1 MSGLTSAF
9 PQESVQLVAAAERGD
24 WETARRIYRWF
35 MPLLHLD
42 AEHDLVQS
50 IKLAEQIMGRG
61 SERVRMPRP
70 AAVGGAPRR
79 GHRHGGE
86 GRRHP
91 AEPVAVQGGLTAV
104 RHTFFCIDGHTA
116 GNPVRL
122 VAGGAPLLA
131 GASMSE
137 RRQDFLARF
146 DWIRTSLCFEPRGH
160 DMMSGGFLYPP
171 TRPDTDIGI
180 LFIETSGCLPM
191 CGHGTIGMVT
201 FGLEHGLI
209 QPRTPGRLRVEVP
222 AGIIDIAYRV
232 EGERVAAVTITNVP
246 AYVAAR
252 GIAIE
257 VPGFGPL
264 TVDVAYGGNFY
275 AIVEPQGAL
284 CEGLDA
290 LGAAR
295 LIALSA
301 TVRDLVG
308 AALRRP
314 STRRT
319 RRSAA
324 CRTCS
329 GRTAPAG
336 TAADGRNAVF
346 YGDKAIDRSP
356 CGTGTSA
363 RLAHLAATGRL
374 AVGQSF
380 VHESYIGSRFT
391 GTVLAEAEVGGQA
404 GIVPAIAGSAV
415 ATGFNTIWI
424 DRADPFWPGFQVV

>member
-1 MSGLTSAF
+1 M
-9 PQESVQLVAAAERGD
+9 
-24 WETARRIYRWF
+24 
-35 MPLLHLD
+35 
-42 AEHDLVQS
+42 
-50 IKLAEQIMGRG
+50 
-61 SERVRMPRP
+61 
-70 AAVGGAPRR
+70 
-79 GHRHGGE
+79 
-86 GRRHP
+86 
-91 AEPVAVQGGLTAV
+91 

-146 DWIRTSLCFEPRGH
+146 DWIRTGLCFEPRGH

-252 GIAIE
+252 GIAID

-275 AIVEPQGAL
+275 AIVEPQGAYA
-284 CEGLDA
+284 GLDA

-301 TVRDLVG
+301 TVRDLVC
-308 AALRRP
+308 RRFEP
-314 STRRT
+314 VHPQDPTIRGVSHVLWADRPR
-319 RRSAA
+319 
-324 CRTCS
+324 
-329 GRTAPAG
+329 GDG
-336 TAADGRNAVF
+336 ADGRNAVF

-363 RLAHLAATGRL
+363 RLAHLSATGRL

-380 VHESYIGSRFT
+380 VHESYIGSRFI
-391 GTVLAEAEVGGQA
+391 GTVLAETEVGGQA
-404 GIVPAIAGSAV
+404 GIVPAIEGSAV